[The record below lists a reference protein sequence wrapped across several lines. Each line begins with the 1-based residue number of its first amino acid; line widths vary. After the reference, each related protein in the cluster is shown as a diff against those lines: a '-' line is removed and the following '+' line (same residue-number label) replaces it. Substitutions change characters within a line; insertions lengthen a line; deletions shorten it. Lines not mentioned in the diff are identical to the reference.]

1 MSEKIQ
7 RGYFMPDKK
16 AREKKREIPHVF
28 AILLILMV
36 VALIATWLIPSG
48 SYERVPLEG
57 TSRMI
62 VDPESFHYTE
72 KEWLTPWKF
81 MTLILDGLTG
91 AAMVAFAV
99 IIIGGAWEVINATG
113 AIAGAVKSLSRKFKK
128 RDYMLFPVLMFVF
141 ALIAAI
147 VGGAELMIVYLP
159 AILPIVLMLGYD
171 TMTAMACVMVS
182 AVTAFAV
189 SVTNPFTVAIGQQI
203 TGIELYSGSWYRIIL
218 QVVFFFVGVWYVLRY
233 AKKVKANPEASLV
246 YRESREYAVQLEAE
260 REEEQV
266 CAPGRQMMIGLTL
279 AAILAVMV
287 FGIIK
292 WGWYMNEIIAMFL
305 LAAVLS
311 AAIGGIG
318 VNKACSA
325 FAKGASSVVSAA
337 LVCGLSNCIAVILT
351 QGGII
356 DVVIHSLASV
366 IVFLP
371 KSVSL
376 VGVFIVQELFN
387 FLVNSGSGQFLITM
401 PILAPLGDVVGLE
414 SNALILASQMGD
426 GLTNVMF
433 PTSGVLMA
441 VLACAKVPYQKWLK
455 FILPYVGI
463 MTVLGSVALIIA
475 QLIGYA

>member
-1 MSEKIQ
+1 
-7 RGYFMPDKK
+7 MPDKK

-36 VALIATWLIPSG
+36 AALIATWLIPSG

-203 TGIELYSGSWYRIIL
+203 TGVALYSGSWYRIML

-246 YRESREYAVQLEAE
+246 YRESRAYAKELEAE
-260 REEEQV
+260 REEEQM

-311 AAIGGIG
+311 AVVGGIG
-318 VNKACSA
+318 VNKACTA
-325 FAKGASSVVSAA
+325 FAKGASSVVAAA
-337 LVCGLSNCIAVILT
+337 LVCGLSNCIAVVLT

-356 DVVIHSLASV
+356 DVVIHALASV

-376 VGVFIVQELFN
+376 VGIFIVQELFN

-426 GLTNVMF
+426 GLTNIMF

-463 MTVLGSVALIIA
+463 MTVLGSAALIIA

>member
-1 MSEKIQ
+1 
-7 RGYFMPDKK
+7 MPDKR

-36 VALIATWLIPSG
+36 VALIATWIIPSG

-72 KEWLTPWKF
+72 KAWLTPWKF

-113 AIAGAVKSLSRKFKK
+113 AIAGAVKNLSRKFKK

-203 TGIELYSGSWYRIIL
+203 TGLELYSGSWYRIIL

-233 AKKVKANPEASLV
+233 AKKVKVNPESSLV
-246 YRESREYAVQLEAE
+246 YQESRAYAVQLEAE
-260 REEEQV
+260 REEEQI
-266 CAPGRQMMIGLTL
+266 CAPGRQVMIGITL

-311 AAIGGIG
+311 AIVGGIG
-318 VNKACSA
+318 VNKACIA
-325 FAKGASSVVSAA
+325 FAKGASSVVAAA

-376 VGVFIVQELFN
+376 VGIFIVQELFN

-414 SNALILASQMGD
+414 PNALILASQMGD
-426 GLTNVMF
+426 GLTNIMF

-441 VLACAKVPYQKWLK
+441 VLACAKIPYQKWLK

-463 MTVLGSVALIIA
+463 MTLLGSGALIIA
-475 QLIGYA
+475 QMIGYA